1 MNGKSSFDYLK
12 LQGAQVM
19 SVEISGKKM
28 NCVVIPVDYN
38 GITVTADKTTGL
50 PNAAFQNCREWET
63 SQKFKDACIANNT
76 DKEDYIAPSHS
87 IEVSYPEKLETAY
100 KKRHEEL
107 VRKDEKFMATNPTE
121 DAIKQEANNRYR
133 RQLRI
138 GYVTPLKK
146 AEPQPF
152 TGAAQAANS
161 TGAWVPPPAEA
172 NPGDDLPF

>member
-12 LQGAQVM
+12 LQGAQVL
-19 SVEISGKKM
+19 SLEINGKKM

-38 GITVTADKTTGL
+38 GISVTADKTTGQ
-50 PNAAFQNCREWET
+50 PNAAFQNLREWET

-76 DKEDYIAPSHS
+76 DKPDYIAPSHS
-87 IEVSYPEKLETAY
+87 IEVSYPEKLEEAY

-107 VRKDEKFMATNPTE
+107 VRKDEKFMATSPTE
-121 DAIKQEANNRYR
+121 EAIKQEANNRYR

-152 TGAAQAANS
+152 MGAAQSAGN
-161 TGAWVPPPAEA
+161 TGAYVPPLAEV